1 MSDNLSRLDTP
12 GAQAATTTASTCGAR
27 RRNSRPYGRRG
38 EDTVSGGY
46 SEGRQRLQ
54 TADGIAERG
63 VVTEVD
69 IQSVAA
75 AVPWLQGLKDY
86 VQERLIPDTAKM
98 VVTKDQI
105 DLNFGKFGSASPVG
119 EKHQTYLHT
128 VIDSYRSIAQSLDAA
143 VRATQDIVK
152 NYKDVEHNNALTAKN
167 IDAAFASS
175 SSGSS
180 GSSTSS
186 GPPTQQTSGGQQT
199 SSTQGSY

>member
-1 MSDNLSRLDTP
+1 M
-12 GAQAATTTASTCGAR
+12 
-27 RRNSRPYGRRG
+27 
-38 EDTVSGGY
+38 SGGY

-180 GSSTSS
+180 G
-186 GPPTQQTSGGQQT
+186 PPTQQTSGGQQT